1 MDPLQAGDPDSVG
14 RYRLLGRLGEGGMG
28 RVYLGRTPEGRQAA
42 VKVIRDDLAGDTGFR
57 HRFRREVAAATAV
70 AGMFTARVLDADP
83 DGEPPWLATQF
94 VDGPSLREVVAS
106 HGPLDEPSL
115 HRLTL
120 GLAEALS
127 AIHAAGLVHRDL
139 KPANVLLAADGAK
152 VIDFG
157 IAHTSG
163 ATPLTGTG
171 QMIGTPEYMSPEQVA
186 GSGPPGPPGDVFS
199 MGATL
204 CFAATGRGPFAAGT
218 SAAVL
223 YRVLE
228 AEPDLRGMPAGAADV
243 ARRCLV
249 KDPARRP
256 TAPQVAM
263 WLRGAA
269 TPPPVP
275 APPVPAPPVSAQP
288 VPARPGRRRAV
299 LTAGAALGVVLL
311 AGATALA
318 VTAGS
323 GRGPVTTTP
332 PPTPAVV
339 SDVDPDSPEAR
350 YVDRLCT
357 SGDLLVSLSESATT
371 PSVTGDPAVAR
382 QEYLA
387 SVGRT
392 VNVVDAA
399 LADYRV
405 LQADAP
411 TPEVAAGFGLVV
423 DEFTAA
429 RASLVE
435 GQAIVEAADPLTV
448 EAYGQGVDRF
458 TDATRNLALAAT
470 LVQEIELPPRYQE
483 AGAVAAGCQD

>member
-1 MDPLQAGDPDSVG
+1 
-14 RYRLLGRLGEGGMG
+14 MG
-28 RVYLGRTPEGRQAA
+28 RVYLGRTPEGQQAA

-57 HRFRREVAAATAV
+57 HRFRREVSAATAV

-83 DGEPPWLATQF
+83 EGEPPWLATQF
-94 VDGPSLREVVAS
+94 VEGPPLREVVLT
-106 HGPLDEPSL
+106 HGPLDERSL

-157 IAHTSG
+157 IAHTSD

-171 QMIGTPEYMSPEQVA
+171 EMIGTPEYMSPEQVA
-186 GSGPPGPPGDVFS
+186 GTGPPGPASDVFS

-204 CFAATGRGPFAAGT
+204 CFAATGRGPFAAGS

-228 AEPDLRGMPAGAADV
+228 SEPDLRGMPPAAADI
-243 ARRCLV
+243 ARRCLA

-263 WLRGAA
+263 WLRGASA
-269 TPPPVP
+269 PPPMP
-275 APPVPAPPVSAQP
+275 LPPRPP
-288 VPARPGRRRAV
+288 RPGRRRALLV
-299 LTAGAALGVVLL
+299 AGTAVGVVLL

-318 VTAGS
+318 VADRAAT
-323 GRGPVTTTP
+323 GPVVDTP
-332 PPTPAVV
+332 PTTTPAVV
-339 SDVDPDSPEAR
+339 SDVDPDGPEAQ
-350 YVDRLCT
+350 YVRRLCE
-357 SGDLLVSLSESATT
+357 SGDLLVDISESTGTT
-371 PSVTGDPAVAR
+371 TVTGDPTVAR

-387 SVGRT
+387 GVSRT
-392 VNVVDAA
+392 IATIDIA
-399 LADYRV
+399 LIDYTYLR
-405 LQADAP
+405 DNAP
-411 TPEVAAGFGLVV
+411 TPAIASGFGLVI
-423 DEFTAA
+423 DEFTQA

-435 GQAIVEAADPLTV
+435 GQGIVEASDPLTAD
-448 EAYGQGVDRF
+448 AYSQGVARF
-458 TDATRNLALAAT
+458 GDATRNLSYAAT
-470 LVQEIELPPRYQE
+470 LLQQLGVTGLPESYQE
-483 AGAVAAGCQD
+483 AGAVEPACAD